1 MTTHEKAR
9 DLIER
14 YLHKIGE
21 ELPAKQRDD
30 VKNELR
36 SLIEDALEERASAG
50 RPVDEELAI
59 EALREFGKP
68 ETVAERYRPTGRY
81 LIGPRLFP
89 VYVGVAKVVLIVL
102 ACIYVLSVGLATA
115 VAPAGRMPELFR
127 PGSIWGLIESFGKLA
142 IVNLA
147 LLTIVFA
154 LIERFAD
161 TRPESPQ
168 AEWDPRALPAVP
180 AKEDHER
187 ISPPNLVFKIY
198 AILALFAWVNFFPE
212 TFGFW
217 FVADD
222 KVRTI
227 LFSEM
232 GLRLPVILLNVWW
245 GLALALNMWLLRLGR
260 WTRESRWAE
269 FGLGI
274 FGAILLYITLAG
286 SAIMGTSGST
296 LADPWKAFSPFLWI
310 GLRDGMTGFGKA
322 LHVILTI
329 ILLATLVEALVRL
342 YRIFRRYP
350 VW

>member
-21 ELPAKQRDD
+21 ELPAQQRDD
-30 VKNELR
+30 VKAELR
-36 SLIEDALEERASAG
+36 SLLEDALEERASAG
-50 RPVDEELAI
+50 RPVDEELAV
-59 EALREFGKP
+59 EVLREFGKP
-68 ETVAERYRPTGRY
+68 EAVAERYRPAGRY

-89 VYVGVAKVVLIVL
+89 VYVGVGKIVLIVL

-115 VAPAGRMPELFR
+115 VTPARMPELFR
-127 PGSIWGLIESFGKLA
+127 PSSIWGLVESFSKLA
-142 IVNLA
+142 FVNLA

-161 TRPESPQ
+161 TRPEGPQ
-168 AEWDPRALPAVP
+168 AEWNPRALPAVP
-180 AKEDHER
+180 VKEDHER

-217 FVADD
+217 FIADAS
-222 KVRTI
+222 VHTI

-232 GLRLPVILLNVWW
+232 GLRLPVILINVWW

-274 FGAILLYITLAG
+274 FGAILLYITLVG
-286 SAIMGTSGST
+286 SAIVGTSGST
-296 LADPWKAFSPFLWI
+296 LADPWRAFSPFLWI
-310 GLRDGMTGFGKA
+310 GLRDSMTGFGKA

-329 ILLATLVEALVRL
+329 ILLATLVEAVVRL

>member
-36 SLIEDALEERASAG
+36 SLLEDTLEERASTG
-50 RPVDEELAI
+50 RSVDEQLAI
-59 EALREFGKP
+59 EVLREFGKP
-68 ETVAERYRPTGRY
+68 EAVAERYRPTGRY

-89 VYVGVAKVVLIVL
+89 VYVGVGKIVLIVL
-102 ACIYVLSVGLATA
+102 AGIYVLSVGLATA
-115 VAPAGRMPELFR
+115 VTPAPMPELFR
-127 PGSIWGLIESFGKLA
+127 PGSIWGLVESFGKLA

-161 TRPESPQ
+161 TRSESPQ

-180 AKEDHER
+180 VKEDHER

-217 FVADD
+217 FIADD
-222 KVRTI
+222 SAHTI

-232 GLRLPVILLNVWW
+232 GLRLPVILINVWW

-269 FGLGI
+269 LGLGI

-286 SAIMGTSGST
+286 SAIIGTSGST
-296 LADPWKAFSPFLWI
+296 LADPWKVFSPLLWI
-310 GLRDGMTGFGKA
+310 GLRDNMTGFGKA

-329 ILLATLVEALVRL
+329 ILFVTLVEALVRL
-342 YRIFRRYP
+342 YRILRRYP

>member
-21 ELPAKQRDD
+21 DLPAKQRDD

-36 SLIEDALEERASAG
+36 SLLEDTLEERAAAG
-50 RPVDEELAI
+50 RPVDEQLAA
-59 EALREFGKP
+59 EVLREFGKP
-68 ETVAERYRPTGRY
+68 EAVAERYRPAGRY

-89 VYVGVAKVVLIVL
+89 VYLGVGKIVLIVL
-102 ACIYVLSVGLATA
+102 AGIYVLSVGLATA
-115 VAPAGRMPELFR
+115 VTPARMPELFR
-127 PGSIWGLIESFGKLA
+127 PSSIWGLVESFSKLA
-142 IVNLA
+142 FVNLA

-168 AEWDPRALPAVP
+168 AEWDPHALPAVP
-180 AKEDHER
+180 VKEDTER

-198 AILALFAWVNFFPE
+198 AILALFTWVNFFPE
-212 TFGFW
+212 TFGVW
-217 FVADD
+217 FLADD
-222 KVRTI
+222 KLRTV
-227 LFSEM
+227 LFSEI
-232 GLRLPVILLNVWW
+232 GLRFPVLLMNVWW

-269 FGLGI
+269 FGLGV
-274 FGAILLYITLAG
+274 FGAIVLYIMLAG
-286 SAIMGTSGST
+286 SAIVGTDGSA
-296 LADPWKAFSPFLWI
+296 LADPWRVFSPWLWI
-310 GLRDGMTGFGKA
+310 ELARSNLTGLGKV

-329 ILLATLVEALVRL
+329 ILFATLVEALVRL